1 MAEGGK
7 GLGAWE
13 SECRGAVGSVETG
26 FKKVLEDTRDCRAL
40 EASGRSGCDSKGSGK
55 PTEGLK
61 LGSGSMMCSFRRSLW
76 LLGRRAS
83 WEERDWQP

>member
-26 FKKVLEDTRDCRAL
+26 FKKVLEDTL
-40 EASGRSGCDSKGSGK
+40 EASGRSGCDSEEVGSQ
-55 PTEGLK
+55 
-61 LGSGSMMCSFRRSLW
+61 RRV
-76 LLGRRAS
+76 
-83 WEERDWQP
+83 